1 VPAAERPGAASG
13 ARDRRGR
20 GLRGPLAPAGS
31 PLHRSRAGR
40 FDEQVLDAFERLER
54 RYPRELAAV
63 DVAVEDVPPPAEAG
77 PVRLGD
83 VIGGPGT
90 RPPVLVVYRRAVEA
104 RATGPREVEDL
115 LREVLAEQVADL
127 LGLTPEQVDPGYGQ
141 G

>member
-1 VPAAERPGAASG
+1 VPAAEPPGATSG

-31 PLHRSRAGR
+31 PLHRTRAER

-54 RYPRELAAV
+54 RYVRELAAV
-63 DVAVEDVPPPAEAG
+63 DVAVEDVPPPADAG

-83 VIGGPGT
+83 VIAGLGT

-104 RATGPREVEDL
+104 RATSPREVEDL

-127 LGLTPEQVDPGYGQ
+127 LGLPPEQVDPGYGQ

>member
-1 VPAAERPGAASG
+1 VPSPERPRTPSG

-20 GLRGPLAPAGS
+20 GPRGPLAPAAS
-31 PLHRSRAGR
+31 PLHRTRAER

-54 RYPRELAAV
+54 RYARELAAV
-63 DVAVEDVPPPAEAG
+63 DVAVEEVPPPAEAG
-77 PVRLGD
+77 PVRLGA
-83 VIGGPGT
+83 VLAGQGT

-104 RATGPREVEDL
+104 RATDPGERADL
-115 LREVLAEQVADL
+115 VRDVVAEQVADL